1 MTLDE
6 LCSYLLP
13 PDEHLHFDTLLFED
27 NHLTLMATMPA
38 AKAVCPDCHQ
48 PSQRIHSGY
57 PRTLADLPWAT
68 MPVELR
74 LHVRRFF
81 CDTPV
86 CERTTFTERLP
97 TVAPLYARTTT
108 RLRHSQAATG
118 LALGGSAGARQLA
131 RQFMPGSRSTVLRRV
146 RSLPSPASPPPHVVG
161 IDDWAWRKGH
171 RYGTI
176 VVDLERGCPIDVLK
190 DRLADTV
197 ADWLRAHP
205 EVQIVARDRAEAYAS
220 GLRQG
225 APEATQV
232 ADRFHLFQTLAAT
245 LEEVFSAH
253 HRDLAALHE
262 ATRPEPVHLDAD
274 AVAVPMEPPVTS
286 LKARQQIAH
295 NRARRLATY
304 EHVWALHRQGWSQRA
319 IAAHLGCARLT
330 VQRFLRAPTF
340 PERQPRRSRR
350 PTLLAPFTAYLLERW
365 NAGCRNGA
373 HLYRAIKAQGFR
385 GQSTI
390 VGDYVKRLRAAQWRL
405 SPGHAAPQATTMV
418 EAATPLTPRAATW
431 LVIRREETL
440 DAQER
445 RQLVELQSQEGEVAE
460 AIRLSQDLAA
470 LVRQRQPAQLDGWL
484 ERAATSAVQAF
495 ARWATSL
502 RDDSAAVKAGVS
514 LPWSTGP
521 VEGQIN
527 RLKMLKRQMFG
538 RANID
543 LVRLRVLYPT

>member
-6 LCSYLLP
+6 LCSHLLP
-13 PDEHLHFDTLLFED
+13 PDEHLHFETLLLED
-27 NHLTLMATMPA
+27 NHLTLRATLTP
-38 AKAVCPDCHQ
+38 AKAVCPDCCQ
-48 PSQRIHSGY
+48 PSHRIHSRY
-57 PRTLADLPWAT
+57 CRTLADLPWALL
-68 MPVELR
+68 PVALR
-74 LHVRRFF
+74 VRVRRFF
-81 CDTPV
+81 CDTSL
-86 CERTTFTERLP
+86 CERLTFTERMPL
-97 TVAPLYARTTT
+97 VAPLYARTTT
-108 RLRHSQAATG
+108 RLRDRQASTG
-118 LALGGSAGARQLA
+118 LALGGAAGARQLA
-131 RQFMPGSRSTVLRRV
+131 RQSIPGSRNTVLRRV
-146 RSLPSPASPPPHVVG
+146 RRLPPPASPPPQIVG

-176 VVDLERGCPIDVLK
+176 VVDLERGCPIDVLE
-190 DRLADTV
+190 DRLAETV

-220 GLRQG
+220 GIRQG

-232 ADRFHLFQTLAAT
+232 ADRFHLFQNLAAT

-253 HRDLAALHE
+253 HRDLAALHA
-262 ATRPEPVHLDAD
+262 ATRPAPVRLDAD
-274 AVAVPMEPPVTS
+274 AVAVPIEPPRTS
-286 LKARQQIAH
+286 PKARQRIAH

-330 VQRFLRAPTF
+330 VQRFLRVPTF

-373 HLYRAIKAQGFR
+373 QLYREIKAQGFR

-390 VGDYVKRLRAAQWRL
+390 VGDYVRRMRAAQGRL
-405 SPGHAAPQATTMV
+405 SPGHTAPQATTMV
-418 EAATPLTPRAATW
+418 AAATPLTPRAATW

-460 AIRLSQDLAA
+460 AIRLSQDFAA

-495 ARWATSL
+495 ARWANSL
-502 RDDSAAVKAGVS
+502 RDDYAAVKAGVS

-543 LVRLRVLYPT
+543 LLRLRVLSPT